1 MTADP
6 KRDDRP
12 PDDTP
17 PAAESEATWID
28 RICDAFEQAWREGKE
43 PRIEDF
49 LGDASEPLRTRLFE
63 ELLVSDLECQAR
75 GGRTISVNDY
85 VSRFPDRAVR
95 IRAVVRDNEV
105 GIARQFHRGR
115 SAFEPPPWPGESATD
130 QVPEGTPCGVY
141 RLLHEVARGGMGVV
155 FKAYDTKLQRT
166 VALKMILDRN
176 LASPE
181 AVQRF
186 YAEAEMAAGL
196 NHPGIVPVYDV
207 GSHAGHHYYVMGL
220 VEGPTLSQELARRQF
235 TVEEATRLVLNLAH
249 AVAHAHQHGVIHR
262 DLKPGNIL
270 LADNGMPQ
278 ITDFGLAKR
287 TNRPSE
293 FTIAGQV
300 LGTPGYMAPEQAAG
314 DVWQSGAA
322 VDVYAL
328 GAILY
333 HLLTGHPP
341 FRTALDALACVLEQ
355 DPVPPRVLSRRVP
368 RDLNIICMKCL
379 SKNPADRYGTA
390 RELADDLH
398 RYLQGELIQ
407 AKPLSVRRRTLRW
420 ARHRPR
426 LAAVLVTMTA
436 FYLYHLVCLAAGN
449 PGSLGFFHLLATGS
463 TALVCL
469 YAWSFQILI
478 MRPAASAR
486 ILYAWVG
493 IDLLVLTLFL
503 ILAADGA
510 RSPLIVIYFCMVA
523 SAALSFDR
531 HLVWWVTGVALVS
544 YQTVVFTSPWL
555 RPDVDMPPF
564 RQVVPTAISIVA
576 IGLVQYFVLRCAR
589 VHLTQKGCQVPM

>member
-1 MTADP
+1 MTTDQE
-6 KRDDRP
+6 R
-12 PDDTP
+12 DDTP
-17 PAAESEATWID
+17 PAAESDATWID

-49 LGDASEPLRTRLFE
+49 LGDAGEPLRTRLFE
-63 ELLVSDLECQAR
+63 ELLLSDLECHAR
-75 GGRTISVNDY
+75 SGRTISVNDY
-85 VSRFPDRAVR
+85 VSRFPDRTVR
-95 IRAVVRDNEV
+95 IRAVITDNQFD
-105 GIARQFHRGR
+105 IARRFRRGD
-115 SAFEPPPWPGESATD
+115 SAFEPPPCKGESTTE
-130 QVPEGTPCGVY
+130 QFPEGTPCGAY
-141 RLLHEVARGGMGVV
+141 RLLHEVARGGMGIV

-235 TVEEATRLVLNLAH
+235 SVEEATQLVLNLAH
-249 AVAHAHQHGVIHR
+249 AIAHAHQHGVIHR

-270 LADNGMPQ
+270 LADNGTPQ

-287 TNRPSE
+287 TDRPSE
-293 FTIAGQV
+293 FTVAGQI

-314 DVWQSGAA
+314 DVSQSGEP
-322 VDVYAL
+322 VDIYAL

-333 HLLTGHPP
+333 HVLTGHPP
-341 FRTALDALACVLEQ
+341 FRTALDALVCVLEQ

-379 SKNPADRYGTA
+379 SKNPADRYESA
-390 RELADDLH
+390 RQLADDLH
-398 RYLQGELIQ
+398 RFLQGELIQ
-407 AKPLSVRRRTLRW
+407 AKPSSVRRRVLRW

-426 LAAVLVTMTA
+426 LAAVWVTMAA
-436 FYLYHLVCLAAGN
+436 FYLYHLICLAAGN
-449 PGSLGFFHLLATGS
+449 PGSRGFFHVLATGA

-469 YAWSFQILI
+469 YAWWFQILI
-478 MRPAASAR
+478 MRPAASSR

-493 IDLLVLTLFL
+493 IDLLALTLFL
-503 ILAADGA
+503 MVAADGA
-510 RSPLIVIYFCMVA
+510 QSPLIVIYLCMVA

-544 YQTVVFTSPWL
+544 YQIVVFVSPWL
-555 RPDVDMPPF
+555 RPEVDMPPF
-564 RQVVPTAISIVA
+564 RQVVPTAIGIVA

-589 VHLTQKGCQVPM
+589 VYLPHSSTAVSRPEAP